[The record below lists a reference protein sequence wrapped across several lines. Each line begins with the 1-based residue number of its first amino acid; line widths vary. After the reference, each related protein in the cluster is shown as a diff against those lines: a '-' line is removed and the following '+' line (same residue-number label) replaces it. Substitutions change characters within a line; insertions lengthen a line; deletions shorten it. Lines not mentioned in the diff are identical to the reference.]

1 MNTKTTLRRR
11 AAALGLALI
20 MCAACAVPASA
31 AEDATAAAMRLT
43 KTTGT
48 VDVTNSRG
56 RELSL
61 RDDMR
66 LYSGY
71 HVETQETSYAWISLD
86 NTKLTKLDAVSELEV
101 RKAGKELELL
111 LNSGQLYFNVTEP
124 LNSDESLSIRTS
136 TMVTGIRGTSGWV
149 RVVDQWHTQV
159 YVLQG
164 RVECSVTDP
173 VTGQTKT
180 TLLTGGDMAECVV
193 YEQVRPGDKCD
204 IIRKGFT
211 EEDAGGFIQVE
222 LAPDKPHRDR
232 IEADS
237 GLVFP
242 DSLEKAEDRL
252 KQDETDT
259 HEKLQ
264 PIEDSY
270 SHQDHTISK
279 DPVWEENLD
288 NDDSS
293 DSDSGGSS
301 EPEPNRPLIY
311 TSMAPVTDDIVDGWL
326 AEDQCAGVELS
337 GSYTLV
343 VDSGI
348 HVPAGKSL
356 TLNSGI
362 PLEIYSGQ
370 TLQVDGTATVNE
382 QIRSQGTIVV
392 RSGNT
397 LNALGGIESENGSL
411 ETTASGRVVLGGT
424 GMVGLGT
431 IINAGTIQGNVTFSS
446 GSFTNTGTHAGG
458 TITCDSGGAAYTP
471 AVNVNGGSVDSIV
484 GGSGAEITVSGGSVG
499 ELTMNAGADYARING
514 GNVGTG
520 GIYQRG
526 GTVNI
531 SAGTVSGPCVSVGTG
546 TAGGGYSFALIN
558 SGVLEE
564 GLTLSDGATAIL
576 EGGTV
581 RNGATAR
588 LSSELEVAG
597 AEVYGGIDVD
607 TGSSLVISSGAV
619 NGEVRTLG
627 TSRISG
633 GRLNDG
639 IEASGPL
646 TTTGGEIH
654 QGSANYALQ
663 VTSGTVSLDGAILYA
678 NSRDEMVPAG
688 QKDRVYFNAGANR
701 MSDLEAVIYKPI
713 EGGEVMLKAIQT
725 SLDLTAGEAGDTI
738 VMCEGHNAVLNFDS
752 TTTLSAG
759 TPDRP
764 VTLELNGNELNL
776 NRSAAAAGSM
786 LDIAGGHYII
796 DGSKSGSQVHVSS
809 PLNPSNVA
817 IGLSDSGGSSS
828 LTLNGGAYTLE
839 GSIDA
844 GPGTSLTVK
853 GDTQITGSLSCPISG
868 GGGTVTITDNAV
880 VSTVNENAI
889 LYSDRGTINVSGN
902 AQITSSGE
910 ATIVLDMQEGSMS
923 VLNVSGGI
931 ISNDGNGAAVLFG
944 THGAAFLDAYWSCL
958 NYTGGTIRTMAANTN
973 MIVSFMAS
981 GGSDT
986 DPAVM
991 TGCDFSNS
999 PYRIIASSGYTTL
1012 GN

>member
-1 MNTKTTLRRR
+1 MKTKTTLRRR

-20 MCAACAVPASA
+20 MCAACAAPASA

-149 RVVDQWHTQV
+149 RVVDQWHTRV

-180 TLLTGGDMAECVV
+180 TVLTGGDTAECVV
-193 YEQVRPGDKCD
+193 YEQEKPGDKCD

-242 DSLEKAEDRL
+242 DSPEQAEDRL
-252 KQDETDT
+252 KQDEADT

-270 SHQDHTISK
+270 SHQDHVISK
-279 DPVWEENLD
+279 DPVWEENSN
-288 NDDSS
+288 NDDSG

-311 TSMAPVTDDIVDGWL
+311 TSMEPVTDDIVDGWL

-382 QIRSQGTIVV
+382 QIRSQGAIVV
-392 RSGNT
+392 RSSNT

-471 AVNVNGGSVDSIV
+471 AVHVNGGSVDSIV
-484 GGSGAEITVSGGSVG
+484 GGFGADITVNGGSVG
-499 ELTMNAGADYARING
+499 EISNTDDGGDSITING
-514 GNVGTG
+514 GTVGTLTTG
-520 GIYQRG
+520 MYTNVTMSG
-526 GTVNI
+526 GTVTGDVVVSSSFTMETGSRITGQLRIPDGTVSPATVNITGGRIGSVYQGSNSLVNFSGGAVVDGLYEMNSAINPAGEPSFQASNNTFNGGLTI
-531 SAGTVSGPCVSVGTG
+531 SAGVSTLSGSTI
-546 TAGGGYSFALIN
+546 Y
-558 SGVLEE
+558 SGV
-564 GLTLSDGATAIL
+564 TA
-576 EGGTV
+576 
-581 RNGATAR
+581 
-588 LSSELEVAG
+588 
-597 AEVYGGIDVD
+597 
-607 TGSSLVISSGAV
+607 
-619 NGEVRTLG
+619 
-627 TSRISG
+627 
-633 GRLNDG
+633 
-639 IEASGPL
+639 
-646 TTTGGEIH
+646 TGGNTYLDCTVH
-654 QGSANYALQ
+654 QGSAAAAL
-663 VTSGTVSLDGAILYA
+663 TVSGGQVHLGAAPIYA
-678 NSRDEMVPAG
+678 NSVNSLIVQSGGGTVYLDTPAS
-688 QKDRVYFNAGANR
+688 
-701 MSDLEAVIYKPI
+701 SDLLPFSNAKVLNCVE
-713 EGGEVMLKAIQT
+713 EGGEIVLRGFSDT
-725 SLDLTAGEAGDTI
+725 LDLTAGEAGDVI
-738 VMCEGHNAVLNFDS
+738 VLNGNTEYSVSS
-752 TTTLSAG
+752 TELNQG
-759 TPDRP
+759 TPDDP
-764 VTLELNGNELNL
+764 VILDLNGYTLQLSNSGPGYPDQYL
-776 NRSAAAAGSM
+776 S
-786 LDIAGGHYII
+786 ITGHYII
-796 DGSKSGSQVHVSS
+796 QGNKAGSAITSDNDSS
-809 PLNPSNVA
+809 FVGQL
-817 IGLSDSGGSSS
+817 IHITSGGSVVADGGSYQNQDTTVFKVDTGSS
-828 LTLNGGAYTLE
+828 LTVQGNAVIIGGGEHPTVSLNGSAALILREQGQIAAPEGATESFNDTTQVPLILTAGDD
-839 GSIDA
+839 GSI
-844 GPGTSLTVK
+844 P
-853 GDTQITGSLSCPISG
+853 
-868 GGGTVTITDNAV
+868 
-880 VSTVNENAI
+880 
-889 LYSDRGTINVSGN
+889 TIN
-902 AQITSSGE
+902 
-910 ATIVLDMQEGSMS
+910 MS
-923 VLNVSGGI
+923 
-931 ISNDGNGAAVLFG
+931 
-944 THGAAFLDAYWSCL
+944 
-958 NYTGGTIRTMAANTN
+958 GGTIAQESNGPVIVWDTGDVYNQAPPPVAWFTNNPLQGTIRAKKYSDQNNTILYYVN
-973 MIVSFMAS
+973 DRYQLETLFSISTY
-981 GGSDT
+981 SDLFET
-986 DPAVM
+986 ISVD
-991 TGCDFSNS
+991 
-999 PYRIIASSGYTTL
+999 GYTVL
-1012 GN
+1012 KLKN